1 MGITKTID
9 VKVNAQ
15 QAKDALSDITREVIN
30 QEKKIADLQ
39 VTLAQAEKDLA
50 NYNFKGYEGQLKLT
64 NQIRRTKLELK
75 EQQARLK
82 QFRAGQKEANQI
94 FRESNKIRTTGTVK
108 AVQFNETLL
117 KNRDISAGLSKIT
130 GGLSYQLQAFGKLF
144 LSVGKGIKAST
155 LALSGF
161 QKVLI
166 ATGIGA
172 LVVAV
177 GTLAAN
183 WDKIKVALGGVS
195 KEQKKQLEDAK
206 DLVSAQEEQYKNL
219 TGTEESLKRQ
229 GKTEREITNLKI
241 AQTNE
246 TITALEAQ
254 LEQQQTVKE
263 EQTKIAQRNRTIL
276 EGILKFVAAPLDAIV
291 KAFNF
296 VTGKDV
302 TLPSKGI
309 ASAIF
314 NVDKISEE
322 ADEGIKETEK
332 KLQELKNRRDGF
344 LNRIQA
350 EDDAEAEKEKKKK
363 DKADQDAIDKE
374 NARLESIAELREK
387 YRKAQEDRDDLTFQA
402 KAERERE
409 RALAEL
415 DALNATEEQK
425 AELRKY
431 YSGVIADAIIK
442 DEERQADINE
452 KLEKKKI
459 DLRNKAFSNAVKL
472 AGEESRLGKAILVAK
487 TILNAKEQMM
497 EIKKTFAQAKSTVSG
512 AILKGAEAQAAVA
525 AGTAETAKIGFPQNI
540 PMLLAYAA
548 QAVGVVSAIRSAVGK
563 AKNTAASVGGVG
575 GGGAEIQAPQI
586 PSAPPAFNV
595 VGASGANQLATAIA
609 GQQQQPLKT
618 FVVSDDVST
627 AQELDRKIIK
637 GATIG

>member
-9 VKVNAQ
+9 VKVNAK
-15 QAKDALSDITREVIN
+15 QAKKDFDELSESIQL
-30 QEKKIADLQ
+30 QEQYVSDLKLKIAEYEKSLYDLSGAKKIIR
-39 VTLAQAEKDLA
+39 
-50 NYNFKGYEGQLKLT
+50 EGEIKKL
-64 NQIRRTKLELK
+64 NSELK
-75 EQQARLK
+75 VEAAALRSLK
-82 QFRAGQKEANQI
+82 TEAQGL
-94 FRESNKIRTTGTVK
+94 NKVLKTQTNVRKAGTVK
-108 AVQFNETLL
+108 AVEFNETLL
-117 KNRDISAGLSKIT
+117 KNRDISGGLSKIT
-130 GGLSYQLQAFGKLF
+130 GGLSSQLQAFGKLF
-144 LSVGKGIKAST
+144 VSVGKGIRAST
-155 LALSGF
+155 LALSLF
-161 QKVLI
+161 QKALI

-241 AQTNE
+241 QQTNE

-263 EQTKIAQRNRTIL
+263 EQTKIAQRNQAIL
-276 EGILKFVAAPLDAIV
+276 EGILKFVSAPLDAIV

-309 ASAIF
+309 ASEIF
-314 NVDKISEE
+314 NVEKISEE

-344 LNRIQA
+344 LNKIQA
-350 EDDAEAEKEKKKK
+350 EDDAEADKEKKKK
-363 DKADQDAIDKE
+363 DKVDQDAIDKE
-374 NARLESIAELREK
+374 KARLESIADLREK
-387 YRKAQEDRDDLTFQA
+387 YRKAQEDTEDITFQA
-402 KAERERE
+402 KAEREQE
-409 RALAEL
+409 RALLEL
-415 DALNATEEQK
+415 EALNATEEQK
-425 AELRKY
+425 AELRTY

-442 DEERQADINE
+442 DEQKIADEQE
-452 KLEKKKI
+452 KLEQKKI
-459 DLRNKAFSNAVKL
+459 NIRNKAFDNAAKL

-487 TILNAKEQMM
+487 TILAAKENLI
-497 EIKKTFAQAKSTVSG
+497 EVKKTLMKAKGAVADSSIDAAKSGS
-512 AILKGAEAQAAVA
+512 AIA

-548 QAVGVVSAIRSAVGK
+548 QAVGVVAAIKSAVSK
-563 AKNTAASVGGVG
+563 TKSVASSVGGVAS
-575 GGGAEIQAPQI
+575 GGAEIEAPQI
-586 PSAPPAFNV
+586 PTAPPAFNI
-595 VGASGANQLATAIA
+595 VGAGGVNQLATAIGEKEQA
-609 GQQQQPLKT
+609 PIKT
-618 FVVSDDVST
+618 FVVSDEVST
-627 AQELDRKIIK
+627 AQELDRNIVT
-637 GATIG
+637 GAAIG

>member
-1 MGITKTID
+1 MAIKKIID
-9 VKVNAQ
+9 VKVNVEGQKQLEDFSAEIARQ
-15 QAKDALSDITREVIN
+15 ITA
-30 QEKKIADLQ
+30 IARQKLEITELEQ
-39 VTLAQAEKDLA
+39 SLKDLTFTQRLA
-50 NYNFKGYEGQLKLT
+50 AKENIKNRKQNLEKEIDTLGVLKGLQGERNLQLKQ
-64 NQIRRTKLELK
+64 NAKITK
-75 EQQARLK
+75 
-82 QFRAGQKEANQI
+82 
-94 FRESNKIRTTGTVK
+94 SGTVK
-108 AVQFNETLL
+108 AVEFNETLL
-117 KNRDISAGLSKIT
+117 KNRDISSGLSKIT
-130 GGLSYQLQAFGKLF
+130 GGLSYQIQAFGKLF
-144 LSVGKGIKAST
+144 LSVGKGIRAST
-155 LALSGF
+155 LALSLF
-161 QKVLI
+161 QKALI

-183 WDKIKVALGGVS
+183 WDKIKIALGGVS
-195 KEQKKQLEDAK
+195 KEQKKQLKDAK

-241 AQTNE
+241 QQTNE

-263 EQTKIAQRNRTIL
+263 EQTKIAQRNQAIL
-276 EGILKFVAAPLDAIV
+276 EGILKFVSAPLDAIV

-314 NVDKISEE
+314 NVEKISEE

-344 LNRIQA
+344 LNRIKA
-350 EDDAEAEKEKKKK
+350 EDDSKAEKEKNKKEK
-363 DKADQDAIDKE
+363 EDQDAIDKE
-374 NARLESIAELREK
+374 NARLKSISDLRDK
-387 YRKAQEDRDDLTFQA
+387 YRKAQQDKEDLTFQA
-402 KAERERE
+402 KAVRDQE
-409 RALAEL
+409 RALLEL
-415 DALNATEEQK
+415 EALNATEEQK

-431 YSGVIADAIIK
+431 YSGVIADAIIQ
-442 DEERQADINE
+442 DEQKIANQNE
-452 KLEKKKI
+452 ALEQKKI
-459 DLRNKAFSNAVKL
+459 TLRNQAFANAVKL

-512 AILKGAEAQAAVA
+512 AVLKGAEAQAAVA
-525 AGTAETAKIGFPQNI
+525 SGTAETLKIGFPQNI
-540 PMLLAYAA
+540 PMILAYAA

-586 PSAPPAFNV
+586 PTAPPAFNI
-595 VGASGANQLATAIA
+595 VGSGGVNQLATAIGEKEQA
-609 GQQQQPLKT
+609 PIKT

-627 AQELDRKIIK
+627 AQELDRNILT
-637 GATIG
+637 GAAIG